1 MDSSRRAWAWAS
13 ARTVRK
19 PEEVANSRDNSRD
32 REQHIHLL
40 VVACH
45 PLWEAL
51 EADRDR
57 DKASLSAEGVHH
69 SPEHGLGVEGVGVGV
84 GYTKDT
90 DSHKHR
96 DSAEAPTVLALVV
109 MGQLDK
115 NYRN

>member
-32 REQHIHLL
+32 KEQHIHLL

-69 SPEHGLGVEGVGVGV
+69 SPEHGLGVEGVGVA
-84 GYTKDT
+84 YTKDR

-96 DSAEAPTVLALVV
+96 DSAEAPTVRALVV
-109 MGQLDK
+109 VGQLGK

>member
-19 PEEVANSRDNSRD
+19 PEEVANSRGNSRD
-32 REQHIHLL
+32 KEQHIHLL

-45 PLWEAL
+45 PLWAAL

-69 SPEHGLGVEGVGVGV
+69 SPEHGLGEEGVGVGV
-84 GYTKDT
+84 AYTKDT

-96 DSAEAPTVLALVV
+96 DSAEAPIVLALVV
-109 MGQLDK
+109 MA
-115 NYRN
+115 